1 MQIQCKTSMMH
12 LEEMPLD
19 IGYASEEVKLTDLE
33 GNTHT
38 LGGHNG
44 KTQLIITLPY
54 IDESYTNELKGIAKD
69 LPHGGDHIVDA
80 CIIMAN
86 DKHEAPQIEGFD
98 FFIDKDEEFADYY
111 GVKLRGA
118 PYDSELTKAIILIS
132 KDVAIFYDE
141 FSQDITENLNT
152 ATFARKILE
161 ATECYP
167 CPVLPL

>member
-54 IDESYTNELKGIAKD
+54 IDESYTQELEDIAKD
-69 LPHGGDHIVDA
+69 LPHGGDHVVNA

-86 DKHEAPQIEGFD
+86 DKHKAPQIEGFD

-111 GVKLRGA
+111 GVKLSGA
-118 PYDSELTKAIILIS
+118 PYDTELTKAIILIS
-132 KDVAIFYDE
+132 KDGAIFYDE
-141 FSQDITENLNT
+141 FSKDINENFNT
-152 ATFARKILE
+152 AALARKIL
-161 ATECYP
+161 AAQECYTGKG
-167 CPVLPL
+167 CH